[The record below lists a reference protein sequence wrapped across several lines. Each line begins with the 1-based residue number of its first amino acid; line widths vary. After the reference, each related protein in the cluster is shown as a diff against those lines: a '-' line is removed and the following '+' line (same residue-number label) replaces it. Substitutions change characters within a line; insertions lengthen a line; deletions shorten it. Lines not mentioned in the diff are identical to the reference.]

1 MLLLAEGRL
10 IAGTQIEVEFT
21 LPAQSRQI
29 RSRASV
35 KRVDEGGRAGIH
47 FEEMNAADAQLLRDL
62 VAEVGEPERR
72 RA

>member
-1 MLLLAEGRL
+1 
-10 IAGTQIEVEFT
+10 
-21 LPAQSRQI
+21 
-29 RSRASV
+29 V

-47 FEEMNAADAQLLRDL
+47 FEEMNAADTQLLRDL